1 MSAVTS
7 EPPARRRVSRIAIAV
22 AAIFL
27 LFIANTLLASAVA
40 AYTTTGC
47 KWTNGPGVTYRFNM
61 GSGTNQTQAQQALT
75 VWSTSTD
82 VNLTHSYS
90 SNFSIT
96 SANDGNNGY
105 DGMTTWLCGFGVT
118 TSAQSW
124 VNTYNA
130 ASFPAN
136 KIEAVY
142 SHEIGHGL
150 GLNHSAA
157 GNIMYTCP
165 ACTYTNYSGRFLP
178 QFDDQAGM
186 NSLY

>member
-1 MSAVTS
+1 MSAVAS
-7 EPPARRRVSRIAIAV
+7 EPSARRRVSRIAIAV

-47 KWTNGPGVTYRFNM
+47 KWPNGPGVTYRFNM
-61 GSGTNQTQAQQALT
+61 GSGTNQTQAQDALN
-75 VWSTSTD
+75 VWSAGTD
-82 VNLTHSYS
+82 VNLSHSYS

-96 SANDGNNGY
+96 SANDGNSGY
-105 DGMTTWLCGFGVT
+105 DGRTTWWCGFGVT

-124 VNTYNA
+124 VNTYYT

-150 GLNHSAA
+150 GLSHSSA

-165 ACTYTNYSGRFLP
+165 ACTYNNYSGRYTP
-178 QFDDQAGM
+178 QTDDRAGM
-186 NSLY
+186 NALY